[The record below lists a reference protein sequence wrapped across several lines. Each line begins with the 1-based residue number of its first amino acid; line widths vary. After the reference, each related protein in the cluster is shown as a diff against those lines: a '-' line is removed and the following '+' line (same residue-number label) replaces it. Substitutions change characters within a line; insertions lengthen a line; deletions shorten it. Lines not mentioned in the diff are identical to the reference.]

1 MRHRINVSITP
12 VFHDELQRICKD
24 YGFVNLCEICT
35 ALLRVFVD
43 RVNNA
48 EQNKGRRLERNEDLI
63 KQMFAEFEN
72 WEPTPQPDIM
82 YKRHQRRNPDNVQQR
97 KPRAAA
103 DDSSDSLE
111 DPDSSAEDSAQICDG
126 VSVYDLD
133 YLEKSY
139 GPGSDDDGEQYD
151 Y

>member
-12 VFHDELQRICKD
+12 VFHDELQRICKN

-82 YKRHQRRNPDNVQQR
+82 YKRHQRRNPDNVQPR

-103 DDSSDSLE
+103 DDSSDSQE
-111 DPDSSAEDSAQICDG
+111 DPDSRG
-126 VSVYDLD
+126 T
-133 YLEKSY
+133 
-139 GPGSDDDGEQYD
+139 G
-151 Y
+151 

>member
-1 MRHRINVSITP
+1 MRRRINVSITP

-48 EQNKGRRLERNEDLI
+48 EQDKGRRLERNEDLI

-82 YKRHQRRNPDNVQQR
+82 YKRHQRRNPDNVYQR
-97 KPRAAA
+97 KPRPEAGDCA
-103 DDSSDSLE
+103 DGLE
-111 DPDSSAEDSAQICDG
+111 DPDSSAEDPAQICDDIG
-126 VSVYDLD
+126 ISLYDF
-133 YLEKSY
+133 E
-139 GPGSDDDGEQYD
+139 G
-151 Y
+151 

>member
-35 ALLRVFVD
+35 ALLSVFVE

-48 EQNKGRRLERNEDLI
+48 EQNKGRRLERKEDLI

-82 YKRHQRRNPDNVQQR
+82 YRRHQRRNPDNVQQR
-97 KPRAAA
+97 KPRPAAGNNA
-103 DDSSDSLE
+103 DSLE
-111 DPDSSAEDSAQICDG
+111 DPSDDAEDLA
-126 VSVYDLD
+126 
-133 YLEKSY
+133 EN
-139 GPGSDDDGEQYD
+139 SDDIGISLYD
-151 Y
+151 F

>member
-12 VFHDELQRICKD
+12 VFHDELLRICKD

-35 ALLRVFVD
+35 ALLSVFVE

-82 YKRHQRRNPDNVQQR
+82 YRRHQRRNPDNVQQR
-97 KPRAAA
+97 KPRPAAGDNA
-103 DDSSDSLE
+103 DSLE
-111 DPDSSAEDSAQICDG
+111 DPSDDAEDPA
-126 VSVYDLD
+126 
-133 YLEKSY
+133 EN
-139 GPGSDDDGEQYD
+139 SDDIGISLYD
-151 Y
+151 FEG

>member
-35 ALLRVFVD
+35 ALLRVFV
-43 RVNNA
+43 
-48 EQNKGRRLERNEDLI
+48 
-63 KQMFAEFEN
+63 
-72 WEPTPQPDIM
+72 
-82 YKRHQRRNPDNVQQR
+82 
-97 KPRAAA
+97 
-103 DDSSDSLE
+103 
-111 DPDSSAEDSAQICDG
+111 CDG

-133 YLEKSY
+133 FLEKSY

>member
-1 MRHRINVSITP
+1 MRHRINVSIAP

-35 ALLRVFVD
+35 ALLSVFVE

-82 YKRHQRRNPDNVQQR
+82 YRRHQRRNPDNAQQR
-97 KPRAAA
+97 KPRPAAGDNA
-103 DDSSDSLE
+103 DSLE
-111 DPDSSAEDSAQICDG
+111 DPSDDAEDPA
-126 VSVYDLD
+126 
-133 YLEKSY
+133 EN
-139 GPGSDDDGEQYD
+139 SDDIGISLYD
-151 Y
+151 FEG

>member
-35 ALLRVFVD
+35 ALLSVFVE

-82 YKRHQRRNPDNVQQR
+82 YRRHQRRNPDNVQQR
-97 KPRAAA
+97 KPRPAAGDNA
-103 DDSSDSLE
+103 DSLE
-111 DPDSSAEDSAQICDG
+111 DP
-126 VSVYDLD
+126 
-133 YLEKSY
+133 
-139 GPGSDDDGEQYD
+139 SDDAEG
-151 Y
+151 

>member
-12 VFHDELQRICKD
+12 AFHEKLQRICKD
-24 YGFVNLCEICT
+24 YGFANLCEICT
-35 ALLRVFVD
+35 ALLSVFVE

-82 YKRHQRRNPDNVQQR
+82 YRRHQRRNPDNVQQR

-103 DDSSDSLE
+103 GDNADSLE
-111 DPDSSAEDSAQICDG
+111 DPDTGTEDPAGDCDDIG
-126 VSVYDLD
+126 ISLYDF
-133 YLEKSY
+133 E
-139 GPGSDDDGEQYD
+139 G
-151 Y
+151 

>member
-82 YKRHQRRNPDNVQQR
+82 YKRHQRRNPDNVPPR
-97 KPRAAA
+97 KPRGAA

>member
-35 ALLRVFVD
+35 ALLSVFVE
-43 RVNNA
+43 RVKNA

-82 YKRHQRRNPDNVQQR
+82 YRRHQRRNPDNVQQR
-97 KPRAAA
+97 KPRPAAGDNA
-103 DDSSDSLE
+103 DSLE
-111 DPDSSAEDSAQICDG
+111 DPSDDAED
-126 VSVYDLD
+126 LD
-133 YLEKSY
+133 EN
-139 GPGSDDDGEQYD
+139 SDDIGISLYD
-151 Y
+151 FEG

>member
-35 ALLRVFVD
+35 SLLRFFVD

-82 YKRHQRRNPDNVQQR
+82 YKRHQRRNTDNVQQR
-97 KPRAAA
+97 KPRTEA
-103 DDSSDSLE
+103 D
-111 DPDSSAEDSAQICDG
+111 DSSAEDSAQICDG

-139 GPGSDDDGEQYD
+139 GPGPDDDGEQYD

>member
-35 ALLRVFVD
+35 ALLSVFAE

-82 YKRHQRRNPDNVQQR
+82 YRRHQRRNPDNVQQR
-97 KPRAAA
+97 KPRPAAGDNA
-103 DDSSDSLE
+103 DSLE
-111 DPDSSAEDSAQICDG
+111 DPSDDAED
-126 VSVYDLD
+126 LD
-133 YLEKSY
+133 EN
-139 GPGSDDDGEQYD
+139 SDDIGISLYD
-151 Y
+151 FEG

>member
-12 VFHDELQRICKD
+12 VFHDELQRICKN

-35 ALLRVFVD
+35 ALLRFFVD

-48 EQNKGRRLERNEDLI
+48 EQDKGRRLERNEDLI

-82 YKRHQRRNPDNVQQR
+82 YKRHQRRNPDNVCQR
-97 KPRAAA
+97 KSRPEAG
-103 DDSSDSLE
+103 DCVNGLE
-111 DPDSSAEDSAQICDG
+111 DPDSSAEDPAQICDDIG
-126 VSVYDLD
+126 ISLYDF
-133 YLEKSY
+133 E
-139 GPGSDDDGEQYD
+139 G
-151 Y
+151 

>member
-35 ALLRVFVD
+35 ALLSVFVE
-43 RVNNA
+43 RVNSA

-82 YKRHQRRNPDNVQQR
+82 YRRHQRRNPDNVQQR
-97 KPRAAA
+97 KPRPAAGDNA
-103 DDSSDSLE
+103 DSLE
-111 DPDSSAEDSAQICDG
+111 DPSDDAEDPA
-126 VSVYDLD
+126 
-133 YLEKSY
+133 EN
-139 GPGSDDDGEQYD
+139 SDDIGISLYD
-151 Y
+151 FEG

>member
-35 ALLRVFVD
+35 ALLRFFVD

-82 YKRHQRRNPDNVQQR
+82 YKRHPRRNPDNVQPR
-97 KPRAAA
+97 KPRAAAATADDSRRQQRQQTTAATA

-111 DPDSSAEDSAQICDG
+111 DPDSRAEDSAQICDG
-126 VSVYDLD
+126 
-133 YLEKSY
+133 
-139 GPGSDDDGEQYD
+139 EQYD

>member
-12 VFHDELQRICKD
+12 VLHDELQRICKD
-24 YGFVNLCEICT
+24 YRFVNLCEICT
-35 ALLRVFVD
+35 ALLSVFVE

-82 YKRHQRRNPDNVQQR
+82 YRRHQRRNPDNVQQR
-97 KPRAAA
+97 KPWPAAGDNA
-103 DDSSDSLE
+103 DSLE
-111 DPDSSAEDSAQICDG
+111 DPSDDAEDLA
-126 VSVYDLD
+126 
-133 YLEKSY
+133 EN
-139 GPGSDDDGEQYD
+139 SDDIGISLYD
-151 Y
+151 FEG

>member
-12 VFHDELQRICKD
+12 VFHDELQRICKN

-82 YKRHQRRNPDNVQQR
+82 YKRHQRRNPDNVQPR

-103 DDSSDSLE
+103 PGYRVPANLYRHRGREGSRGTGGQKG
-111 DPDSSAEDSAQICDG
+111 SAAGTIRQFELFNAQI
-126 VSVYDLD
+126 
-133 YLEKSY
+133 
-139 GPGSDDDGEQYD
+139 Q
-151 Y
+151 

>member
-12 VFHDELQRICKD
+12 AFHEKLQRICKD
-24 YGFVNLCEICT
+24 YGFANLCEICT
-35 ALLRVFVD
+35 ALLSVFVE

-82 YKRHQRRNPDNVQQR
+82 YRRHQRRNPDNVQQR

-103 DDSSDSLE
+103 GDNADSLE
-111 DPDSSAEDSAQICDG
+111 DPAGDCDDIG
-126 VSVYDLD
+126 ISLYDF
-133 YLEKSY
+133 E
-139 GPGSDDDGEQYD
+139 G
-151 Y
+151 

>member
-35 ALLRVFVD
+35 ALLSVFVE

-72 WEPTPQPDIM
+72 WEPTPQPDII
-82 YKRHQRRNPDNVQQR
+82 YRRHQRRNPDNVQQR
-97 KPRAAA
+97 KPRPAAGDNA
-103 DDSSDSLE
+103 DSLE
-111 DPDSSAEDSAQICDG
+111 DASDDAEDP
-126 VSVYDLD
+126 V
-133 YLEKSY
+133 EN
-139 GPGSDDDGEQYD
+139 SDDIGISLYD
-151 Y
+151 FEG

>member
-35 ALLRVFVD
+35 ALLRFFVD

-82 YKRHQRRNPDNVQQR
+82 YKRHPRRNPDNVQPR

-103 DDSSDSLE
+103 ATVWKIRTAALRIAPRSVTASNTITKPKNGRGIMASL
-111 DPDSSAEDSAQICDG
+111 Q
-126 VSVYDLD
+126 
-133 YLEKSY
+133 
-139 GPGSDDDGEQYD
+139 
-151 Y
+151 

>member
-35 ALLRVFVD
+35 ALLSVFVE

-72 WEPTPQPDIM
+72 WEPTPQLDIM
-82 YKRHQRRNPDNVQQR
+82 YRRHQRRNPDNVQQR
-97 KPRAAA
+97 NPRPAAGDNA
-103 DDSSDSLE
+103 DSLE
-111 DPDSSAEDSAQICDG
+111 DPSDDAED
-126 VSVYDLD
+126 LD
-133 YLEKSY
+133 EN
-139 GPGSDDDGEQYD
+139 SDDIGISLYD
-151 Y
+151 FEG

>member
-12 VFHDELQRICKD
+12 VLHDELQRICKD
-24 YGFVNLCEICT
+24 YRFVNLCEICT
-35 ALLRVFVD
+35 ALVLLSVFVE

-82 YKRHQRRNPDNVQQR
+82 YRRHQRRNPDNVQQR
-97 KPRAAA
+97 KPRPAAGDNA
-103 DDSSDSLE
+103 DSLE
-111 DPDSSAEDSAQICDG
+111 DPSDDAEDLA
-126 VSVYDLD
+126 
-133 YLEKSY
+133 EN
-139 GPGSDDDGEQYD
+139 SDDIGISLYD
-151 Y
+151 FEG

>member
-35 ALLRVFVD
+35 ALLSVFVE

-72 WEPTPQPDIM
+72 WEPTPQPDII
-82 YKRHQRRNPDNVQQR
+82 YRRHQRRNPDNVQQR
-97 KPRAAA
+97 KPRPAAGDNA
-103 DDSSDSLE
+103 DSLE
-111 DPDSSAEDSAQICDG
+111 NPSDDAEDPA
-126 VSVYDLD
+126 
-133 YLEKSY
+133 EN
-139 GPGSDDDGEQYD
+139 SDDIGISLYD
-151 Y
+151 F

>member
-72 WEPTPQPDIM
+72 WEPTPQPDII
-82 YKRHQRRNPDNVQQR
+82 YRRHQRRNPDNVQQR

-103 DDSSDSLE
+103 GDNADSLE
-111 DPDSSAEDSAQICDG
+111 DPSDDAEDPA
-126 VSVYDLD
+126 
-133 YLEKSY
+133 EN
-139 GPGSDDDGEQYD
+139 SDDIGISLYD
-151 Y
+151 F

>member
-35 ALLRVFVD
+35 ALLSVFVE

-48 EQNKGRRLERNEDLI
+48 EQNKGHRLERNEDLI

-82 YKRHQRRNPDNVQQR
+82 YRRHQRRNPDNVQQR
-97 KPRAAA
+97 KPKPAAGDNA
-103 DDSSDSLE
+103 DSLE
-111 DPDSSAEDSAQICDG
+111 DPSDDAED
-126 VSVYDLD
+126 LD
-133 YLEKSY
+133 EN
-139 GPGSDDDGEQYD
+139 SDDIGICLYD
-151 Y
+151 FEG

>member
-82 YKRHQRRNPDNVQQR
+82 YKRHQRRNPDNVQPR

-111 DPDSSAEDSAQICDG
+111 DPSDDAEDPA
-126 VSVYDLD
+126 
-133 YLEKSY
+133 EN
-139 GPGSDDDGEQYD
+139 SDDIGISLYD
-151 Y
+151 FEG

>member
-35 ALLRVFVD
+35 ALLSVFVE

-72 WEPTPQPDIM
+72 WEPTPQPDII
-82 YKRHQRRNPDNVQQR
+82 YRRHQRRNPDNVQQR
-97 KPRAAA
+97 KPRPAAGDNA
-103 DDSSDSLE
+103 DSLE
-111 DPDSSAEDSAQICDG
+111 NPSDDAEDPA
-126 VSVYDLD
+126 
-133 YLEKSY
+133 EN
-139 GPGSDDDGEQYD
+139 SDDIGISLYD
-151 Y
+151 FEG

>member
-35 ALLRVFVD
+35 ALLSVFVE

-72 WEPTPQPDIM
+72 WEPRPQPDII
-82 YKRHQRRNPDNVQQR
+82 YRRHQRRNPDNVQQR
-97 KPRAAA
+97 KPRPAAGDNA
-103 DDSSDSLE
+103 DSLE
-111 DPDSSAEDSAQICDG
+111 DPSDDAEDPA
-126 VSVYDLD
+126 
-133 YLEKSY
+133 EN
-139 GPGSDDDGEQYD
+139 SDDIGISLYD
-151 Y
+151 FEG

>member
-35 ALLRVFVD
+35 ALLRFFVD

-82 YKRHQRRNPDNVQQR
+82 YKRHPRRNPDNVQPR

-103 DDSSDSLE
+103 ATADDSSDSSDSLE

-126 VSVYDLD
+126 
-133 YLEKSY
+133 
-139 GPGSDDDGEQYD
+139 EQYD

>member
-35 ALLRVFVD
+35 ALLSVFVE

-82 YKRHQRRNPDNVQQR
+82 YRRHQRRNPDNVQQR
-97 KPRAAA
+97 NPRPAAGDNA
-103 DDSSDSLE
+103 DSLE
-111 DPDSSAEDSAQICDG
+111 DP
-126 VSVYDLD
+126 
-133 YLEKSY
+133 
-139 GPGSDDDGEQYD
+139 SDDVEDPAKNSDDIGISLYD
-151 Y
+151 FEG